1 MSTNVE
7 KSNKSFFAGKKEKTS
22 EKKPKPEKAKKVKK
36 APAEKKVK
44 TPKPKKA
51 SAKSGKS
58 SKLLSIR
65 NKIVVCFLVPIVF
78 MVIIGVSAYQKS
90 AEGLSEKFTDSTLQT
105 MRMATEY
112 LDMSCDFIRSEGLK
126 YAYDDDLRKYFLGM
140 YEDSP
145 VDKLNFL
152 TATKSN
158 LLSVQTSNP
167 FISHMHIIP
176 KKGVSLLST
185 KLSSGV
191 DGFLEEYKED
201 VASGEGRRSIPQWI
215 DSHPVLDEK
224 VTETE
229 KDYIMAFQMMS
240 QSNNACVVID
250 IKPSAITD
258 FLEQIEM
265 GEGSIIGFITPG
277 GRELVVE
284 TVAEGKE
291 SVLPEEGNV
300 FYGQDYYTT
309 IMDEAAED
317 SGTTEVDFQGEKYL
331 FIYSRSADVGFNT
344 CALVPMKVVTSQAT
358 EIRNMTIGLVILAC
372 IIVVIV
378 GIFITAGIENNMK
391 RISRKFG
398 DVAKGDLTVTVSAK
412 GHDEFQDLAGSA
424 TNMITNTKK
433 LVNQVSNATGE
444 LEVSA
449 QNVGQ
454 ASELIHEYSQDI
466 TRAISEINEGMV
478 EQSRHAQECVEKTD
492 ILSNEIQEV
501 SHVVERVEKLVDE
514 TEGMINKGMEIVQVL
529 GDRANETTEM
539 TVKVSESIES
549 LRRESE
555 IINSFVGTITEIT
568 EQTNLLSLNASI
580 EAARAGEAGRGFAVV
595 AEEIRK
601 LADDSAKAAG
611 EISNNVANIT
621 AQTQNSVESASQAK
635 AMVELQ
641 TKAVEEVIS
650 VFREMQARMGQLIEG
665 LKDIVASTEKADG
678 ERSAAVA
685 AVKNISDIIEETAG
699 SAETV
704 NDVANKLLEHVEKL
718 SSTASVLDE
727 NMEGLKNEISVFKI

>member
-7 KSNKSFFAGKKEKTS
+7 KPKKSLFTVKKETTS
-22 EKKPKPEKAKKVKK
+22 EKKPKPEKAVKG
-36 APAEKKVK
+36 
-44 TPKPKKA
+44 KKA
-51 SAKSGKS
+51 SAEKKQKAPKQKKSGKS

-105 MRMATEY
+105 MRMATEN
-112 LDMSCDFIRSEGLK
+112 LNMSCDFIRSEGLK

-140 YEDSP
+140 FEDNP

-152 TATKSN
+152 TSTKSN

-176 KKGVSLLST
+176 KKGVNLLST

-191 DGFLEEYKED
+191 DGFLDEYKED

-229 KDYIMAFQMMS
+229 KDYIMAFEMMS

-258 FLEQIEM
+258 FMEEIDI
-265 GEGSIIGFITPG
+265 GDGSIIGFVTPG

-284 TVAEGKE
+284 NVEEGKE

-300 FYGQDYYTT
+300 FSGQEYYTAV
-309 IMDEAAED
+309 MDEAVAD
-317 SGTTEVDFQGEKYL
+317 AGTAEVDFQGEKYL
-331 FIYSRSADVGFNT
+331 FIYSHSADIGFTT
-344 CALVPMKVVTSQAT
+344 CALVPMRVVTSQAT

-372 IIVVIV
+372 VIVVIV
-378 GIFITAGIENNMK
+378 GIFITAGIENNMR

-466 TRAISEINEGMV
+466 TRAIGEINEGME

-501 SHVVERVEKLVDE
+501 SHVVERVEKLVGE

-529 GDRANETTEM
+529 GDRAGETTQM

-549 LRRESE
+549 LRKESE
-555 IINSFVGTITEIT
+555 IINSFVATITEIT
-568 EQTNLLSLNASI
+568 EQSNLLSLNASI

-611 EISNNVANIT
+611 EIRNNVANIT

-641 TKAVEEVIS
+641 TKAVEEVIA
-650 VFREMQARMGQLIEG
+650 VFREMQERMGQLIEG
-665 LKDIVASTEKADG
+665 LKDIVVSTEKADG

-704 NDVANKLLEHVEKL
+704 NDVANKLLNHVEKL
-718 SSTASVLDE
+718 STTASVLDE

>member
-7 KSNKSFFAGKKEKTS
+7 KPKKSLFTGKKETTS
-22 EKKPKPEKAKKVKK
+22 EKKPKPEKAVKG
-36 APAEKKVK
+36 
-44 TPKPKKA
+44 KKA
-51 SAKSGKS
+51 SAEKKQKAPKQKKSGKS

-105 MRMATEY
+105 MRMATEN
-112 LDMSCDFIRSEGLK
+112 LNMSCDFIRSEGLK

-140 YEDSP
+140 FEDNP

-152 TATKSN
+152 TSTKSN

-176 KKGVSLLST
+176 KKGVNLLST

-191 DGFLEEYKED
+191 DGFLDEYKED

-229 KDYIMAFQMMS
+229 KDYIMAFEMMS

-258 FLEQIEM
+258 FMEEIDI
-265 GEGSIIGFITPG
+265 GDGSIIGFVTPG

-284 TVAEGKE
+284 NVEEGKE

-300 FYGQDYYTT
+300 FSGQEYYTAV
-309 IMDEAAED
+309 MDEAVAD
-317 SGTTEVDFQGEKYL
+317 AGTAEVDFQGEKYL
-331 FIYSRSADVGFNT
+331 FIYSHSADIGFTT
-344 CALVPMKVVTSQAT
+344 CALVPMRVVTSQAT

-372 IIVVIV
+372 VIVVIV
-378 GIFITAGIENNMK
+378 GIFITAGIENNMR

-466 TRAISEINEGMV
+466 TRAIGEIHEGME

-501 SHVVERVEKLVDE
+501 SHVVERVEKLVGE

-529 GDRANETTEM
+529 GDRAGETTQM

-549 LRRESE
+549 LRKESE
-555 IINSFVGTITEIT
+555 IINSFVATITEIT

-611 EISNNVANIT
+611 EIRNNVANIT

-641 TKAVEEVIS
+641 TKAVEEVIA
-650 VFREMQARMGQLIEG
+650 VFREMQERMGQLIEG
-665 LKDIVASTEKADG
+665 LKDIVVSTEKADG

-704 NDVANKLLEHVEKL
+704 NDVANKLLNHVEKL
-718 SSTASVLDE
+718 STTASVLDE

>member
-7 KSNKSFFAGKKEKTS
+7 KPKKSLFTGKKETTS
-22 EKKPKPEKAKKVKK
+22 EKKPKPEKAVKG
-36 APAEKKVK
+36 
-44 TPKPKKA
+44 KKA
-51 SAKSGKS
+51 SAEKKQKAPKQKKSGKS

-105 MRMATEY
+105 MRMATEN
-112 LDMSCDFIRSEGLK
+112 LNMSCDFIRSEGLK

-140 YEDSP
+140 FEDNP

-152 TATKSN
+152 TSTKSN

-176 KKGVSLLST
+176 KKGVNLLST

-191 DGFLEEYKED
+191 DGFLDEYKED

-229 KDYIMAFQMMS
+229 KDYIMAFEMMS

-258 FLEQIEM
+258 FMEEIDI
-265 GEGSIIGFITPG
+265 GDGSIIGFVTPG

-284 TVAEGKE
+284 NVEEGKE

-300 FYGQDYYTT
+300 FSGQEYYTAV
-309 IMDEAAED
+309 MDEAVAD
-317 SGTTEVDFQGEKYL
+317 AGTAEVDFQGEKYL
-331 FIYSRSADVGFNT
+331 FIYSHSADIGFTT
-344 CALVPMKVVTSQAT
+344 CALVPMRVVTSQAT

-372 IIVVIV
+372 VIVVIV
-378 GIFITAGIENNMK
+378 GIFITAGIENNMR

-466 TRAISEINEGMV
+466 TRAISEINEGME

-501 SHVVERVEKLVDE
+501 SHVVERVEKLVGE

-529 GDRANETTEM
+529 GDRAGETTQM

-549 LRRESE
+549 LRKESE
-555 IINSFVGTITEIT
+555 IINSFVATITEIT

-611 EISNNVANIT
+611 EIRNNVANIT

-641 TKAVEEVIS
+641 TKAVEEVIA
-650 VFREMQARMGQLIEG
+650 VFREMQERMGQLIEG
-665 LKDIVASTEKADG
+665 LKDIVVSTEKADG

-704 NDVANKLLEHVEKL
+704 NDVANKLLNHVEKL
-718 SSTASVLDE
+718 STTASVLDE